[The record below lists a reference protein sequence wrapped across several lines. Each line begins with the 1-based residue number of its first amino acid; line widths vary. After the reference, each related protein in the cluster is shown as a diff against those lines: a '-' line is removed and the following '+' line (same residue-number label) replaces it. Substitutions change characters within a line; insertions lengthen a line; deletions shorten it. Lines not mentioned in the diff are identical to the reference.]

1 MMKTKLY
8 ALALMS
14 MFAGGAIA
22 QSSPPGV
29 AVPPNTPGIASDK
42 ASRAGEAR
50 KDMRPS
56 QGVKPSGGDMPK
68 APEGGAVGTDKAA
81 MAGEQRAQTRDA
93 RRPGKARTTQ
103 GGTPK

>member
-1 MMKTKLY
+1 MNKKFY
-8 ALALMS
+8 VFALTGLLSAGA
-14 MFAGGAIA
+14 FAQG
-22 QSSPPGV
+22 SPPGV

-50 KDMRPS
+50 KEMRPAV
-56 QGVKPSGGDMPK
+56 GVKPSGGDANR
-68 APEGGAVGTDKAA
+68 APEGGAIGTDKAA
-81 MAGEQRAQTRDA
+81 VAGEMRAETRNT